1 MFVDQP
7 SLDAILQEEEIKPSV
22 NGSLGLWRIV
32 LIKNLPYLDGRR
44 NGKVPKFLTHR
55 LFPNARLVYNS
66 NQKNTTSWLDSN
78 VLSEIKF
85 CWRVVGLQFFI
96 SWGCAA
102 ACTLDLGVN
111 EADRFWSG
119 RLVN

>member
-66 NQKNTTSWLDSN
+66 NQKNSTSWLDSI
-78 VLSEIKF
+78 L
-85 CWRVVGLQFFI
+85 
-96 SWGCAA
+96 
-102 ACTLDLGVN
+102 
-111 EADRFWSG
+111 
-119 RLVN
+119 